1 MNRVCASTDCY
12 VYCLWQFFC
21 MCIHSNCKKEN
32 SKNKQQEKLSS
43 FRRTMHNCMLVYT
56 VKWNIVYDRKWK
68 EREKKVSSIQNYK
81 RQRNISKNMNS
92 IEYLNYENKTPRN
105 HLYRYMFIGRKSCK
119 RLLSGH
125 WNASIKTIKIE
136 FLCTINAMC
145 NAAAW
150 LLPSIWYVDF

>member
-1 MNRVCASTDCY
+1 M
-12 VYCLWQFFC
+12 
-21 MCIHSNCKKEN
+21 IEN
-32 SKNKQQEKLSS
+32 EK
-43 FRRTMHNCMLVYT
+43 R
-56 VKWNIVYDRKWK
+56 
-68 EREKKVSSIQNYK
+68 EREKSEQYYK